1 VVTRTRLVAG
11 LAAILVFA
19 GISTWL
25 FAAEAR
31 GPLPAGRY
39 EAAPPPDWPI
49 TPSDAEAIRRDALSR
64 AAVRLPAPLRGTRP
78 TYDPGG
84 TGPAETYGG
93 RAPRGGT
100 AARSEPAGSNGPAE
114 PLTCRY
120 VAEVPSGTSAKF
132 DCVLEGGEVV
142 KVKYGRNSEIHA
154 ETAAT
159 RLLASLGYAA
169 DEVQIVPRVRCYG
182 CPRFPFFTTQ
192 LLTLARMP
200 LLLAPHGYDGAYTDF
215 EWPAVERRFHAPA
228 IETPTTEGW
237 AWFELKASHAPQE
250 DLDAF
255 RLLAVFLAHWDNK
268 SQNQRLVCLDDLPS
282 QPDQPCAQPL
292 LMIQDLGA
300 TFGPTKV
307 NIAKWRD
314 MPVWADRPTC
324 TVSMRSLPYQGATFP
339 EARISEAGR
348 TQLARALSAVSHHD
362 IEALFRDARFPEFQ
376 SGTDDRRDLEGWV
389 AAFRHRV
396 DQIVTGPPCPTGDQR
411 PPAS

>member
-1 VVTRTRLVAG
+1 VTRTRLVAG
-11 LAAILVFA
+11 LVAILVFA

-31 GPLPAGRY
+31 GPLPSGHY
-39 EAAPPPDWPI
+39 EAAPPADWPI
-49 TPSDAEAIRRDALSR
+49 TPSHADAIRRDALLR
-64 AAVRLPAPLRGTRP
+64 AAVRMPGPLRGTRP
-78 TYDPGG
+78 TYDS
-84 TGPAETYGG
+84 TADRDTYVG
-93 RAPRGGT
+93 RVPR
-100 AARSEPAGSNGPAE
+100 SGPAE

-120 VAEVPSGTSAKF
+120 LAELPSGTSAKF
-132 DCVLEGGEVV
+132 DCVLEGGEII

-169 DEVQIVPRVRCYG
+169 DDMQIVPRVRCYG

-228 IETPTTEGW
+228 IETLTTEGW
-237 AWFELKASHAPQE
+237 AWFELKASHALQA

-268 SQNQRLVCLDDLPS
+268 SENQRLVCLDDLPS

-307 NIAKWRD
+307 NIANWRD
-314 MPVWADRPTC
+314 MPVWADRPAC
-324 TVSMRSLPYQGATFP
+324 TVSMRSLPYHGATFP

-348 TQLARALSAVSHHD
+348 TQLAQALSAVSQNE

-396 DQIVTGPPCPTGDQR
+396 DQIVTGPPCPASDQR
-411 PPAS
+411 SPAG

>member
-25 FAAEAR
+25 FAAEGR
-31 GPLPAGRY
+31 GPLTSGHY
-39 EAAPPPDWPI
+39 EAAPPADWPI
-49 TPSDAEAIRRDALSR
+49 TPSHADAIRRDALMR
-64 AAVRLPAPLRGTRP
+64 AAVRLPAPQNR
-78 TYDPGG
+78 
-84 TGPAETYGG
+84 
-93 RAPRGGT
+93 
-100 AARSEPAGSNGPAE
+100 PAGSNGSAE
-114 PLTCRY
+114 PITCRY
-120 VAEVPSGTSAKF
+120 LAEVPSGTSAKF
-132 DCVLEGGEVV
+132 DCVLAGGAVV

-182 CPRFPFFTTQ
+182 CPRFPFFATQ

-215 EWPAVERRFHAPA
+215 EWPAVEWRYHAPA

-237 AWFELKASHAPQE
+237 AWFELKASHAPQA

-268 SQNQRLVCLDDLPS
+268 SQNQRLVCLDDMPS

-314 MPVWADRPTC
+314 MPVWADRSTC

-348 TQLARALSAVSHHD
+348 TQLAQALSAVSQNE
-362 IEALFRDARFPEFQ
+362 IEALFRDARFPQFQ
-376 SGTDDRRDLEGWV
+376 SATDDRRDLEGWV

-396 DQIVTGPPCPTGDQR
+396 DQIVTGGPCPVAGGR
-411 PPAS
+411 

>member
-1 VVTRTRLVAG
+1 MTRTRRVAG

-25 FAAEAR
+25 LAAEAR
-31 GPLPAGRY
+31 GPLPSGHY
-39 EAAPPPDWPI
+39 NAARPADWPV
-49 TPSDAEAIRRDALSR
+49 TPAHGDAIRRDALMR
-64 AAVRLPAPLRGTRP
+64 AAVRVPGPLRASAAGFGEAGRGTRP
-78 TYDPGG
+78 
-84 TGPAETYGG
+84 A
-93 RAPRGGT
+93 
-100 AARSEPAGSNGPAE
+100 AARAFTARDPADRKGPPRNREFRGPAE

-120 VAEVPSGTSAKF
+120 LAEVPTGTSAKF
-132 DCVLEGGEVV
+132 DCALDGGEII
-142 KVKYGRNSEIHA
+142 KVKYGRNPEIHA
-154 ETAAT
+154 EAAAT

-169 DEVQIVPRVRCYG
+169 DEVQVVPRVRCYG

-192 LLTLARMP
+192 LLSLARMP

-215 EWPAVERRFHAPA
+215 EWPAVERRLHAPA
-228 IETPTTEGW
+228 IETPTTDGW
-237 AWFELKASHAPQE
+237 AWFELKASHAPQA

-282 QPDQPCAQPL
+282 RPDQPCTQPL

-307 NIAKWRD
+307 NIANWRD

-339 EARISEAGR
+339 EARISDAGR
-348 TQLARALSAVSHHD
+348 TQLAQALSAVPPNA

-376 SGTDDRRDLEGWV
+376 SGTDDRRDLEAWV

-396 DQIVTGPPCPTGDQR
+396 DQIVAGGPCG
-411 PPAS
+411 